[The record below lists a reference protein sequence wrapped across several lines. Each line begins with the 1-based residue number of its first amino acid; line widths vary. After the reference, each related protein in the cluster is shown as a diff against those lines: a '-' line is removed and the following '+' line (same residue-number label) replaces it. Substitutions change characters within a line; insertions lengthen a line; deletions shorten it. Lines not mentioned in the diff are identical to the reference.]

1 MATDVD
7 SLIRKFADDLQA
19 LVREQLSSEM
29 TAAIQSAL
37 GGGALKAG
45 KASGTGKRGRAGK
58 RSPEEIQAQAE
69 KLLVFIAKNPDQR
82 AEQIARA
89 NKLTTTELVRPI
101 KKLLADKKVKS
112 SGVARGTTYALAK

>member
-19 LVREQLSSEM
+19 LVRAQLSAEM

-37 GGGALKAG
+37 GGGGKTS
-45 KASGTGKRGRAGK
+45 KASSAAPRGRAGK

-69 KLLVFIAKNPDQR
+69 KLLAFIAKNPDQR

-89 NKLTTTELVRPI
+89 NKLSTSELVRPI

-112 SGVARGTTYALAK
+112 SGAARGTTYAIAK